1 MEKSEVLLYVTE
13 DGTVKLEVAMEAETV
28 WLNLSQLCELF
39 QRDKSVI
46 SRHIKNIYIRKVNWR
61 KIQLLHF
68 LQQFKMRVEEV

>member
-46 SRHIKNIYIRKVNWR
+46 SRHIKNIYTEGE
-61 KIQLLHF
+61 L
-68 LQQFKMRVEEV
+68 EENSTIAFFATV